1 MKGLIKIIIFIIVI
15 VIVFIGIFMKSTSKN
30 STYANEKETQAEK
43 DKNTKEDNIKDQ
55 ENEAN
60 KEAMKIAEINKEA
73 MNKKE
78 KIKYV
83 NLTPGEVYI
92 PILMYHS
99 ISDSDSKNNLLI
111 PVAQFTAEMSWLK
124 KEGFTPMLM
133 GEVISALKSG
143 KVPKRPVAI
152 TFDDGYADNY
162 TAGYKALIDNNMKAT
177 FFIITDT
184 TDVDSSYMSSVM
196 LKEMASKGM
205 GIENHTSKHMELNKL
220 SRADKVNIIKAGKD
234 SLKAKCGVDSKY
246 LCYPVGRYDDETIQ
260 VAKEL
265 GLEGAVTTEGGLA
278 NIKNGE
284 FALKRIRMSPMK
296 LENFKAIFE
305 SFMTNN

>member
-1 MKGLIKIIIFIIVI
+1 MKGLIKIIIFVIVI

-30 STYANEKETQAEK
+30 STYANKKETQAEK

-60 KEAMKIAEINKEA
+60 KEAMKVEEIKKE
-73 MNKKE
+73 E
-78 KIKYV
+78 KIKYI
-83 NLTPGEVYI
+83 NLTPEEVYI

-111 PVAQFTAEMSWLK
+111 PVAQFTEEMSWLK

>member
-1 MKGLIKIIIFIIVI
+1 MKGLIKIIIFVIVI

-30 STYANEKETQAEK
+30 STYANKKETQAEK
-43 DKNTKEDNIKDQ
+43 DKNIKEDNIKDQ

-60 KEAMKIAEINKEA
+60 KEAMKVEEIK
-73 MNKKE
+73 KKE
-78 KIKYV
+78 KIKYI
-83 NLTPGEVYI
+83 NLNPEEVYI

-234 SLKAKCGVDSKY
+234 SLKEKCGVDSKY
-246 LCYPVGRYDDETIQ
+246 LCYPVGRYDDETIA

-265 GLEGAVTTEGGLA
+265 GLQGAVTTQGGFA
-278 NIKNGE
+278 NIKTGE
-284 FALKRIRMSPMK
+284 FELKRVRMSPMDI
-296 LENFKAIFE
+296 NSFKDIFK
-305 SFMTNN
+305 SFMQ